1 MDVRRDDLRFA
12 PSFRR
17 RAYEGC
23 LPRKDLVDDTDSFLG
38 SRADR
43 ITRVGLLDGIELDA
57 IPHRD
62 LNSRSLEQSTAKIA
76 LVELVSL
83 RLWSYRARLPEQP
96 DNVSDHRVGYLASAW
111 RRAGGYAIV
120 VSLLLSK
127 AAKEK
132 AKRLGVQV
140 LLSCGEAS
148 GELYAAG
155 LVRELRAL
163 DPEIE
168 SFGLGGD
175 RLRDAGAEIL
185 VDLKE
190 ISVIGLVEVVGKL
203 PALKRA
209 QTTLVEAA
217 AERRP
222 DVAILIDFSGFNLRL
237 SNRLKSLGIP
247 IVYYVSPQVWAW
259 RRGRLKTIKKNVDKM
274 LVILPFEEAFYRE
287 AGIAATFVGHP
298 LVDIVRSQED
308 RSTFL
313 RRIGLDANRPV
324 IVLMPGS
331 RAREIELH
339 LPVLAGAIQKMKGRR
354 PDLQFVLLK
363 APTVDLAAVAAGLS
377 DASSSV
383 HILSEATYEGLSH
396 ADVAIV
402 ASGTATVEAA
412 LCETPMVVV
421 YRVGGL
427 SYFLGKP
434 LVQVPHYAMVN
445 LIAERSLVP
454 ELIQEDMTVE
464 RVCSETLNLLESA
477 EATESMRRG
486 LREVSARL
494 GAGGASRKAAEE
506 VLSVAQQSHRARRPH
521 HEVLTT

>member
-1 MDVRRDDLRFA
+1 MEE
-12 PSFRR
+12 SS
-17 RAYEGC
+17 C
-23 LPRKDLVDDTDSFLG
+23 LCY
-38 SRADR
+38 SR
-43 ITRVGLLDGIELDA
+43 
-57 IPHRD
+57 
-62 LNSRSLEQSTAKIA
+62 
-76 LVELVSL
+76 
-83 RLWSYRARLPEQP
+83 
-96 DNVSDHRVGYLASAW
+96 
-111 RRAGGYAIV
+111 
-120 VSLLLSK
+120 SLLLSK
-127 AAKEK
+127 AAREK
-132 AKRLGVQV
+132 AKRAGVRV

-148 GELYAAG
+148 GELYAAE
-155 LVRELRAL
+155 LVRELLAR

-168 SFGLGGD
+168 CFGLGGD
-175 RLRDAGAEIL
+175 RLRKAGAEIL

-209 QTTLVEAA
+209 QTTLVAAA
-217 AERRP
+217 AESRP
-222 DVAILIDFSGFNLRL
+222 DVAVLIDFSGFNLRF

-259 RRGRLKTIKKNVDKM
+259 RRGRLKTISKNVDKM

-313 RRIGLDANRPV
+313 RRVGLDANRPV
-324 IVLMPGS
+324 VALMPGS
-331 RAREIELH
+331 RPREIELH
-339 LPVLAGAIQKMKGRR
+339 LPILAGAIQRMKDRR

-363 APTVDLAAVAAGLS
+363 APTVELAAVAAGLG

-383 HILSEATYEGLSH
+383 HILSETTYEGLSH

-427 SYFLGKP
+427 SYFLGKRM
-434 LVQVPHYAMVN
+434 VRVPHYAMVN

-454 ELIQEDMTVE
+454 ELIQEDMTEE
-464 RVCSETLNLLESA
+464 RVCFETLNLLENT
-477 EATESMRRG
+477 EAAESMRRG

-494 GAGGASRKAAEE
+494 GRLGTGGASRRAAEE
-506 VLSVAQQSHRARRPH
+506 VLSVAQQSHRAQRPH

>member
-1 MDVRRDDLRFA
+1 M
-12 PSFRR
+12 
-17 RAYEGC
+17 
-23 LPRKDLVDDTDSFLG
+23 
-38 SRADR
+38 
-43 ITRVGLLDGIELDA
+43 
-57 IPHRD
+57 
-62 LNSRSLEQSTAKIA
+62 
-76 LVELVSL
+76 
-83 RLWSYRARLPEQP
+83 
-96 DNVSDHRVGYLASAW
+96 
-111 RRAGGYAIV
+111 
-120 VSLLLSK
+120 
-127 AAKEK
+127 
-132 AKRLGVQV
+132 QV

-168 SFGLGGD
+168 PFGLGGD

-434 LVQVPHYAMVN
+434 LVRVPHYAMVN